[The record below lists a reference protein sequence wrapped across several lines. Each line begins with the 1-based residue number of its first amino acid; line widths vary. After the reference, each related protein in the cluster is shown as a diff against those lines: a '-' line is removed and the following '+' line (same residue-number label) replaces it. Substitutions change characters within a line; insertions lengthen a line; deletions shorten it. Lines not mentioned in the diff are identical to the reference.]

1 MKWMKKILTAVLM
14 TTMIWGMACPVPL
27 KAATSGMS
35 VTVPDNKVLTYKQ
48 GDKKDFKVY
57 ITNTGE
63 NRLNKIT
70 IVPKLRNSGDKWPFQ
85 TEYQSYS
92 QTIETL
98 EAGKT
103 GEVSFDFTARKD
115 AAVGRYTLS
124 FDVSALEEEGEEI
137 SNTSSFYVNVAEKDE
152 EKENQKP
159 SSSQS
164 QGQSGSVQSGNTDM
178 FSGEGDSQLL
188 AAAGGFDNGGV
199 TTGGGEGNASG
210 SVPRVIVTG
219 FDTNPAEVKA
229 GSNFTLTIHLKNTSK
244 ATKVSNMLFDLEA
257 PSEGSDEQTT
267 SPAFLPSSGSSSIY
281 LEGIKAGGMADISI
295 QLNAKA
301 DLVQKP
307 YSINLSMKYEDGNAT
322 QIEASS
328 SLSIPVKQDA
338 RFEMSDFEITPGA
351 IAVGEEANITSS
363 LYNLGR
369 VKLYNV
375 KAIFEGKGIE
385 KEELFLGNVEPGS
398 STDIDAMLEGKE
410 STEGIEDMKMT
421 LSYEDETGQV
431 STTEKIFQLE
441 ITEMEDTAAMTDF
454 TEMEDE
460 KGFPVIPVVATAVIL
475 ASIIVVIVIRRV
487 KKKKMAALEEEGLL
501 DELDRSSKNE

>member
-178 FSGEGDSQLL
+178 FSGVGS
-188 AAAGGFDNGGV
+188 GG
-199 TTGGGEGNASG
+199 
-210 SVPRVIVTG
+210 RI
-219 FDTNPAEVKA
+219 
-229 GSNFTLTIHLKNTSK
+229 
-244 ATKVSNMLFDLEA
+244 
-257 PSEGSDEQTT
+257 
-267 SPAFLPSSGSSSIY
+267 
-281 LEGIKAGGMADISI
+281 
-295 QLNAKA
+295 
-301 DLVQKP
+301 
-307 YSINLSMKYEDGNAT
+307 
-322 QIEASS
+322 
-328 SLSIPVKQDA
+328 
-338 RFEMSDFEITPGA
+338 
-351 IAVGEEANITSS
+351 
-363 LYNLGR
+363 
-369 VKLYNV
+369 
-375 KAIFEGKGIE
+375 
-385 KEELFLGNVEPGS
+385 
-398 STDIDAMLEGKE
+398 
-410 STEGIEDMKMT
+410 
-421 LSYEDETGQV
+421 
-431 STTEKIFQLE
+431 
-441 ITEMEDTAAMTDF
+441 
-454 TEMEDE
+454 
-460 KGFPVIPVVATAVIL
+460 
-475 ASIIVVIVIRRV
+475 
-487 KKKKMAALEEEGLL
+487 
-501 DELDRSSKNE
+501 

>member
-14 TTMIWGMACPVPL
+14 TTMIWGMACPALL
-27 KAATSGMS
+27 KAAASGMS
-35 VTVPDNKVLTYKQ
+35 VTVPDNRVLTYKQ
-48 GDKKDFKVY
+48 GDKKEFKVY

-70 IVPKLRNSGDKWPFQ
+70 IAPKLRNSGDKWPFQ

-152 EKENQKP
+152 KKEDQKP

-188 AAAGGFDNGGV
+188 ASAGGFDNGTV
-199 TTGGGEGNASG
+199 TAGGEGNASG

-281 LEGIKAGGMADISI
+281 LDGIKAGGTADISI

-307 YSINLSMKYEDGNAT
+307 YSIQLAMKYEDGNAT
-322 QIEASS
+322 QIEATS

-338 RFEMSDFEITPGA
+338 RFEMSDFDITPGA
-351 IAVGEEANITSS
+351 IAVGEEVNITSS

-375 KAIFEGKGIE
+375 KAIFEGREIE
-385 KEELFLGNVEPGS
+385 REELFLGNVEPGAS
-398 STDIDAMLEGKE
+398 ADIDAMLEGKE
-410 STEGIEDMKMT
+410 PTDGIRDMKMI

-460 KGFPVIPVVATAVIL
+460 KGFPVIPVVAAAVIL

>member
-1 MKWMKKILTAVLM
+1 MKWIKKIMTAVLM
-14 TTMIWGMACPVPL
+14 TAMVWGMVRP
-27 KAATSGMS
+27 AAIQAAASGIA
-35 VTVPDNKVLTYKQ
+35 VTVPDNKVITYKQ
-48 GDKKDFKVY
+48 GDKKNFK
-57 ITNTGE
+57 ICIANTGE
-63 NRLNKIT
+63 NTLNSIT
-70 IVPKLRNSGDKWPFQ
+70 IAPKLRNNGDKWPFQ

-92 QTIETL
+92 QTIDTL
-98 EAGKT
+98 EAGQK
-103 GEVSFDFTARKD
+103 GEVSFDFTARGD

-124 FDVSALEEEGEEI
+124 FDVSALEEGEEI
-137 SNTSSFYVNVAEKDE
+137 SNTSSFYVNVAEKEQKKE
-152 EKENQKP
+152 EQKP
-159 SSSQS
+159 SPSPSQE
-164 QGQSGSVQSGNTDM
+164 QSGGGKSGNTDT
-178 FSGEGDSQLL
+178 SSDEGNSLLL
-188 AAAGGFDNGGV
+188 ASAGGFDNGTV
-199 TTGGGEGNASG
+199 TAGGGEGSASG

-257 PSEGSDEQTT
+257 PSEGSDEQTS

-281 LEGIKAGGMADISI
+281 LDGIKAGGTADISI

-307 YSINLSMKYEDGNAT
+307 YSINLAMKYEDGNAA

-328 SLSIPVKQDA
+328 SLSIPVKQDV
-338 RFEMSDFEITPGA
+338 RFEMSDFDITPGS
-351 IAVGEEANITSS
+351 IAVGEEVNITSS

-375 KAIFEGKGIE
+375 KAIFEGKEIE
-385 KEELFLGNVEPGS
+385 REEVFLGNVDPGAS
-398 STDIDAMLEGKE
+398 ANIDAMLEGKE
-410 STEGIEDMKMT
+410 PTDGIKDMKMI

-431 STTEKIFQLE
+431 STSEKAFTLE
-441 ITEMEDTAAMTDF
+441 ITEMEDIAAMTDF
-454 TEMEDE
+454 TEVEEE
-460 KGFPVIPVVATAVIL
+460 KGFPVIPAVAAAVIL
-475 ASIIVVIVIRRV
+475 AAIIAVIAIRKV